1 MGCTTFTNG
10 PPEDVRGFAA
20 PQPRQMNFRHLLVP
34 SDGSVLAAAAL
45 PIVRVMA
52 TTLGA
57 ELTVAMVLPPDA
69 QPGWTRG
76 PADYLQEIAAPL
88 RGAGVAVRANA
99 GPEHRTVD

>member
-1 MGCTTFTNG
+1 
-10 PPEDVRGFAA
+10 
-20 PQPRQMNFRHLLVP
+20 MNFRHLLVP

-88 RGAGVAVRANA
+88 RAAGVAVHTTLRVGDPAAVRLNQV
-99 GPEHRTVD
+99 GGTSRTWS